1 MWVLPTE
8 DSRIIHQSRILHDKT
23 GGAKGVSGRYHC
35 RMAIVNRKTRHS
47 YHILETCEA
56 GIAEAHCIIRNDKR
70 HAMKG
75 LDPQHQGPVSQT

>member
-1 MWVLPTE
+1 
-8 DSRIIHQSRILHDKT
+8 
-23 GGAKGVSGRYHC
+23 
-35 RMAIVNRKTRHS
+35 MAIVNRKTRHG

-75 LDPQHQGPVSQT
+75 FDPQHQGQVSQT